1 MYFVMLMHILL
12 LTIVSVVIIIIV
24 KFVSILSVA
33 RRVMIMATIN
43 ASFV

>member
-12 LTIVSVVIIIIV
+12 LTIVSVVIIIV